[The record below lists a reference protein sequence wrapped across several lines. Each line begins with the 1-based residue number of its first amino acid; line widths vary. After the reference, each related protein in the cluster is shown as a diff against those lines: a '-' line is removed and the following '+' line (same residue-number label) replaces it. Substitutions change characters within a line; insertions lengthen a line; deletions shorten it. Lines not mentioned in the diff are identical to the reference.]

1 MKILKQHGRRTFSFM
16 LVFLIS
22 AVLFLWSWNSTM
34 PDLLGL
40 LPIQFKQALGLIM
53 LVGIL
58 SFPFHLGRWQGR
70 RENAS
75 PYHNDSV
82 GEK

>member
-1 MKILKQHGRRTFSFM
+1 MKNLKQHGRRTFRFM

-40 LPIQFKQALGLIM
+40 PPIQFKQAIGLIA

-58 SFPFHLGRWQGR
+58 SFPLHLGRWLGR

-75 PYHNDSV
+75 PYHNDSAW
-82 GEK
+82 EK